1 MKIKYIILGL
11 CGTAMLSMNSCKDFL
26 DENPRTEVGGDSYY
40 QTADQAQEN
49 VNSLYRIGAPSL
61 YGNANGA
68 YQAPFASIPIMLT
81 GYFTNSYE
89 GQEQINQYSRLLTRQ
104 QNTRVV
110 SGRMNDIWNN
120 SFLAINIANGAI
132 KNIPNIEM
140 SDEVKNRF
148 VAEARFFRAFNYFFL
163 VKMYGPLPLS
173 TEPYDSLDRDFFLSR
188 SSVDSVYAVIEDDL
202 IAAVEALPEGTFNS
216 SGRRINKNVAAMALA
231 NVYLQ
236 RSNYADAARY
246 IDMVLQ
252 SGHTL
257 EPNGDLAENSAYNKL
272 RTSDNLA
279 ETIYSF
285 EFDPVINPGGSW
297 PTYGFSA
304 SANDVFEKYTIFERA
319 YGPTNRFLNVYAAD
333 DLRIKPNQFYH
344 WTYTN
349 PDNGKTWNGG
359 TTAGVWYF
367 VDEDALLNTGR
378 STKDR
383 NIYRYA
389 EALLIAA
396 ESKARATGVATAA
409 TYLAEVRARA
419 STTGKTV
426 AAYTSELQGLSVQQ
440 FVEEV
445 WKERLRELPL
455 EFKMWD
461 DCLRTGMFPNISE
474 SVKGQVTFQTLVGAA
489 NGSGAIFK
497 DSDLLFPISM
507 DELQRN
513 PNLTQNKDYQE
524 Q

>member
-1 MKIKYIILGL
+1 MKLKYIILGL
-11 CGTAMLSMNSCKDFL
+11 CGTALLSMNSCKDFL

-49 VNSLYRIGAPSL
+49 VNSLYRLGAPSA

-68 YQAPFASIPIMLT
+68 YQASFASIPVMLT

-110 SGRMNDIWNN
+110 SGRINEIWRN
-120 SFLAINIANGAI
+120 SYLAINIANGAI

-140 SDEVKNRF
+140 SEETKNRF

-163 VKMYGPLPLS
+163 VKMFGPVPLS
-173 TEPYDSLDRDFFLSR
+173 TEPYDSLDRDFLLSR
-188 SSVDSVYAVIEDDL
+188 SSVDSVYAVIESDL
-202 IAAVEALPEGTFNS
+202 IAAVDVLPGGTFNS
-216 SGRRINKNVAAMALA
+216 SGRRVNRNVAAMALA

-236 RSNYADAARY
+236 RNNYVEAEKY
-246 IDMVLQ
+246 IDIVLQ

-257 EPNGDLAENSAYNKL
+257 EPNGDLDANSAYNKL
-272 RTSDNLA
+272 RTSDALA

-285 EFDPVINPGGSW
+285 EFDPTINEAGAW
-297 PTYGFSA
+297 PTFGFTSSA
-304 SANDVFEKYTIFERA
+304 SDVFEKYTLFERT
-319 YGPTNRFLNVYAAD
+319 YGPTNRFLNVYEAD
-333 DLRIKPNQFYH
+333 DLRFKPRQFFH

-349 PDNGKTWNGG
+349 PDNGKTWDGG
-359 TTAGVWYF
+359 GTAGVWFF

-378 STKDR
+378 SAKDR

-396 ESKARATGVATAA
+396 EVKARTTGVAGAA
-409 TYLAEVRARA
+409 AHLAEVRGRA
-419 STTGKTV
+419 NTTGKTV
-426 AAYTSELQGLSVQQ
+426 AAITSELQGLSVQQ

-461 DCLRTGMFPNISE
+461 DCLRTGMFPNIS
-474 SVKGQVTFQTLVGAA
+474 STVKGQVTFQPLVGAA

-497 DSDLLFPISM
+497 QSDLVYPISL

-513 PNLTQNKDYQE
+513 PNLVQNPEYQTN
-524 Q
+524 